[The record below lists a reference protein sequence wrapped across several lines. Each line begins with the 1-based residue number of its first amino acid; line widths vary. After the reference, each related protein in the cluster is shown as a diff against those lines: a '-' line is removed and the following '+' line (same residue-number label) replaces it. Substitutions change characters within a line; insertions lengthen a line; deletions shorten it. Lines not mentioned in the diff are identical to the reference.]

1 MITPLEYG
9 LLFCTGFA
17 AGVVNI
23 LAGGGSFLTLPVLI
37 FVGLPAGMANAT
49 NRLAIVFQNL
59 GASWSFHRKKVIP
72 WDYLAVGL
80 VPACLGSLV
89 GVWAALEISD
99 AAFQRLLAF
108 FMVAISLWTLW
119 DPVKRHKSDK
129 PAQPTTGFSWTRHIL
144 MPIAF
149 FCVGVYGGFVQAGV
163 GFLVLALSTA
173 TGLDL
178 VRGNAIKIVWI
189 LVFTIFSLSVFIY
202 QGWVVW
208 VPGLVLGAGN
218 ATGGLLGV
226 HLAVLKGHAWV
237 KRVVTA
243 AVIIFAIKLWFS
255 G

>member
-37 FVGLPAGMANAT
+37 FVGLPAGVANAT

-59 GASWSFHRKKVIP
+59 GAAWGFQRKSVIP
-72 WDYLAVGL
+72 WDYFAVGL
-80 VPACLGSLV
+80 LPACLGSLV

-99 AAFQRLLAF
+99 VAFQRLLAF

-119 DPVKRHKSDK
+119 DPIKNKATNPKQTSGR
-129 PAQPTTGFSWTRHIL
+129 FSWTNHVV
-144 MPIAF
+144 MPLAF
-149 FCVGVYGGFVQAGV
+149 FGVGVYGGFVQAGV
-163 GFLVLALSTA
+163 GFLVLALTTA

-189 LVFTIFSLSVFIY
+189 LVFTIFSLSVFLW

-218 ATGGLLGV
+218 TVGGLLGV
-226 HLAVLKGHAWV
+226 HLTVLKGHSWV
-237 KRVVTA
+237 KRVVTV
-243 AVIIFAIKLWFS
+243 AVIVFAVKLWFS